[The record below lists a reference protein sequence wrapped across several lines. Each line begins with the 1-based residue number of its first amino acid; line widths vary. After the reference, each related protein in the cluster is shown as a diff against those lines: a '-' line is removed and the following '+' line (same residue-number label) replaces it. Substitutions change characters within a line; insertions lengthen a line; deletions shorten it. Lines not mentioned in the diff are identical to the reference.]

1 MKLASIEKV
10 EKIVK
15 HPNADKL
22 SIVTVAGYECIT
34 QLDQYK
40 VGELVVFI
48 QPDTVLPDAPWAKF
62 YKEKYNRVKAIKLRG
77 VYSMGIVESIWNV
90 YGKAVNSYNVNTNT
104 FNISLGGLASWTPK
118 EGDDIAVNIGVTKY
132 VSPGQA
138 AQEQAEAETNKVK
151 TFGNSIKNKHLRKLY
166 WITIGKVAQKLA
178 RPKTHGFNELG
189 IPKTDEER
197 WQGIKQT
204 IPFGEVVDV
213 TEKIEG
219 QSCSFFRYAKVRFKL
234 WNFEWKYSTYGVLG
248 RSIQHKITN
257 VHPND
262 YVKMW
267 EKYSIK
273 NKLEAYCSKHKVNIC
288 IRGES
293 YGGKIQNFK
302 INPRA
307 GVENQW
313 MMFSVWLIDEKRYAR
328 KGDKHYFVNVAREM
342 GVPYVPILE
351 ENVVLTE
358 ELIKKYD
365 TDLTELNGKTFEGVV
380 INHKNITFK
389 VINKSYDSMK

>member
-34 QLDQYK
+34 QLDQYT

-62 YKEKYNRVKAIKLRG
+62 YKEKSNRVKAIKLRG
-77 VYSMGIVESIWNV
+77 VYSMGIVENIINV
-90 YGKAVNSYNVNTNT
+90 FSDQHIELNGIKTIIHHKIHGKLIFV
-104 FNISLGGLASWTPK
+104 
-118 EGDDIAVNIGVTKY
+118 EGDNIANIIGVTKY

-138 AQEQAEAETNKVK
+138 AQEQEEDEKDKVK
-151 TFGNSIKNKHLRKLY
+151 TFGNSIKNKHLSKLY
-166 WITIGKVAQKLA
+166 WITIGNVAKKLA
-178 RPKTHGFNELG
+178 KPKTNGFNELG

-197 WQGIKQT
+197 WQGIKQA

-219 QSCSFFRYAKVRFKL
+219 QSCSFFRFEKVRFKL
-234 WNFEWKYSTYGVLG
+234 WKFDWKYSTYGVLG
-248 RSIQHKITN
+248 RSVQHKITDL
-257 VHPND
+257 HPND
-262 YVKMW
+262 YVKMYK
-267 EKYSIK
+267 KYDIQ

-328 KGDKHYFVNVAREM
+328 KGDKHYIVNVAREM
-342 GVPYVPILE
+342 DIPYVPIL
-351 ENVVLTE
+351 
-358 ELIKKYD
+358 
-365 TDLTELNGKTFEGVV
+365 
-380 INHKNITFK
+380 
-389 VINKSYDSMK
+389 